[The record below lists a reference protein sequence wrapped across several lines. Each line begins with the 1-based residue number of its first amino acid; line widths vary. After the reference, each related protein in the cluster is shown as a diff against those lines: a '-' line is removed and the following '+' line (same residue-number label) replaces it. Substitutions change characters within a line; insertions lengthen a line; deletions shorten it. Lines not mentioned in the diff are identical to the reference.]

1 MRGTGL
7 AVIGIFAA
15 ARAVGVQ
22 VTFDGCVDYRG
33 IAVASV
39 RNDGIN
45 DVAIARSA
53 PNGAPIIEYNVQVL
67 AKLQPQT
74 RLFFYAHECAHHALA
89 HGVRGHPLTREQE
102 ADCWAVRTL
111 TERGD
116 LDDDDMDIVQSDITQ
131 AGPGDWTHLPGP
143 QRAINLR
150 RCLGQGGPTPPSGDT
165 CQYARDGECDEP
177 DLCRRGTDTT
187 DCRGRG
193 PDPTPQLASRCATA
207 VGACWLGTPL
217 GIGSPCYCP
226 TPYGPAYG
234 RAVR

>member
-1 MRGTGL
+1 MSGGVCRAIANLAAAGVGPYSPIARSNKEASMRGIGL

-15 ARAVGVQ
+15 ARAVGAQ

-116 LDDDDMDIVQSDITQ
+116 LDDDDM
-131 AGPGDWTHLPGP
+131 
-143 QRAINLR
+143 
-150 RCLGQGGPTPPSGDT
+150 
-165 CQYARDGECDEP
+165 
-177 DLCRRGTDTT
+177 
-187 DCRGRG
+187 
-193 PDPTPQLASRCATA
+193 
-207 VGACWLGTPL
+207 
-217 GIGSPCYCP
+217 
-226 TPYGPAYG
+226 
-234 RAVR
+234 